1 MSTKVQRWIDLLAAL
16 LGHRMPVT
24 FAELAKDVPAYL
36 DDGSVAAGN
45 PSATLK
51 RMFERDK
58 LELREMGVPIESV
71 GEEGSDE
78 SAYRIRTKEFYLPY
92 LGVVSARGVV
102 TPPTVDRYGYRSL
115 QMLAFS
121 PDELEAIGEGVRRV
135 VQLGDRVLADEAR
148 SAVRKLAFD
157 LPLGATD
164 GTGDTLLAP
173 PRHGA
178 DPRTLALLGDALF
191 RRKRVTFTYHTMHSG
206 TTAERTGEPYG
217 LFFVSGH
224 WYLAARDVE
233 KDALR
238 NFRVSR
244 VRGLRVNT
252 SRALSADYEIPA
264 SFSLREHAAS
274 RQAWEIGDGD
284 AFEAVVEFTGDTGA
298 VRAAAALGEPDASAP
313 SLRRFTVRRA
323 DSFAR
328 WILSLAGEARP
339 LAPASLVE
347 EYESLVART
356 RAVYA

>member
-1 MSTKVQRWIDLLAAL
+1 MNRD
-16 LGHRMPVT
+16 
-24 FAELAKDVPAYL
+24 
-36 DDGSVAAGN
+36 
-45 PSATLK
+45 AT
-51 RMFERDK
+51 ET
-58 LELREMGVPIESV
+58 RE
-71 GEEGSDE
+71 
-78 SAYRIRTKEFYLPY
+78 A
-92 LGVVSARGVV
+92 
-102 TPPTVDRYGYRSL
+102 
-115 QMLAFS
+115 
-121 PDELEAIGEGVRRV
+121 
-135 VQLGDRVLADEAR
+135 
-148 SAVRKLAFD
+148 
-157 LPLGATD
+157 
-164 GTGDTLLAP
+164 
-173 PRHGA
+173 
-178 DPRTLALLGDALF
+178 
-191 RRKRVTFTYHTMHSG
+191 
-206 TTAERTGEPYG
+206 EPYG
-217 LFFVSGH
+217 LFFSSGH